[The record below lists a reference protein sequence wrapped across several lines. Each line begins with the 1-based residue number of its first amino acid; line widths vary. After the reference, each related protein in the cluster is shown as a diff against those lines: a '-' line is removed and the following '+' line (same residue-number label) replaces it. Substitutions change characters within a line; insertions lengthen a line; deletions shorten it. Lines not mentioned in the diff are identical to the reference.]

1 MHLRGYVSS
10 RGFFEYNPPQ
20 KIQNLT
26 IRTTCE
32 RYNYKFLLSRKIHES
47 DNFKYHLMLGKLI
60 KNISANIIFVGEKNY
75 NNIEMKLTFN
85 L

>member
-1 MHLRGYVSS
+1 
-10 RGFFEYNPPQ
+10 
-20 KIQNLT
+20 
-26 IRTTCE
+26 
-32 RYNYKFLLSRKIHES
+32 
-47 DNFKYHLMLGKLI
+47 MLGKLI